1 MLLEKNMFRNISYY
15 QTNQDELKHNYANR
29 YLLIKDEKLIGDF
42 TTWSEACQHGLELFN
57 NDNFFI
63 KYCS

>member
-1 MLLEKNMFRNISYY
+1 MLLGKNMFLNILYY
-15 QTNQDELKHNYANR
+15 HTNREKLKHNYSNR
-29 YLLIKDEKLIGDF
+29 YLLIKDEKLIGAF
-42 TTWSEACQHGLELFN
+42 NSWSEAGKHGLQLFK

>member
-15 QTNQDELKHNYANR
+15 HTNREKLKHNFSDR
-29 YLLIKDEKLIGDF
+29 YLLIKDEKLIGDYSS
-42 TTWSEACQHGLELFN
+42 WNEACKHGLQLFN
-57 NDNFFI
+57 NDHFFI